1 MAEVI
6 YISCPL
12 CGMSRVLEKTG
23 ASAIARGRIID
34 QVKGRIHFDHMDL
47 DNAFIVQVRER
58 KSGKEPNKRVGR
70 GGGTGFQLQSGFTLE
85 QMKDKPEYSDL
96 VEQLKVSANHI
107 LSVLAG

>member
-23 ASAIARGRIID
+23 ARAIAQGKVID

-47 DNAFIVQVRER
+47 ENAFIVQVRER
-58 KSGKEPNKRVGR
+58 KPGKETSKRAKR
-70 GGGTGFQLQSGFTLE
+70 GGGTGFQLQGGLTLE
-85 QMKDKPEYSDL
+85 QMKASPEYSDL
-96 VEQLKVSANHI
+96 VEQLKASARHI
-107 LSVLAG
+107 LAILG